1 MGDGDQAMG
10 PPPDAPL
17 EEKSD
22 SEEDDFKLDDSDE
35 NRLKKDDAGNQAQ
48 QYVDERSLM
57 LDEVK
62 QPKRSNA
69 KSPAKQK
76 ERISDSR
83 QYKNDQD

>member
-35 NRLKKDDAGNQAQ
+35 NRLKKDDAGN
-48 QYVDERSLM
+48 
-57 LDEVK
+57 
-62 QPKRSNA
+62 
-69 KSPAKQK
+69 
-76 ERISDSR
+76 
-83 QYKNDQD
+83 